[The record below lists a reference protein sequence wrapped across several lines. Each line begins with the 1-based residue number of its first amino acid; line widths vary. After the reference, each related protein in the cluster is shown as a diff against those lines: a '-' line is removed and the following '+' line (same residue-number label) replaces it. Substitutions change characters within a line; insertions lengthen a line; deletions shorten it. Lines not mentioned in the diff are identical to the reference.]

1 MKGDQ
6 EKTYDGKDPDL
17 SLAIQRESP
26 WANSQLSVPHRNST
40 GPGLISA
47 LRVFSESLIHQFKAL
62 FRRAVPTDSGH
73 QSCHPALYTLQVPS
87 ALLNVAIV
95 RRDLQV

>member
-6 EKTYDGKDPDL
+6 EKSYDGKDPDL

-26 WANSQLSVPHRNST
+26 WANSQLLVPHRNST

-47 LRVFSESLIHQFKAL
+47 LRASRVFSESLIHQFKAL
-62 FRRAVPTDSGH
+62 FRRAVPTVLRYAVQGPCQRDS
-73 QSCHPALYTLQVPS
+73 
-87 ALLNVAIV
+87 
-95 RRDLQV
+95 

>member
-26 WANSQLSVPHRNST
+26 WANSQHLVPHRNST
-40 GPGLISA
+40 GPGLISV

-62 FRRAVPTDSGH
+62 FRRAVPTVLRYAVQGPCQRDS
-73 QSCHPALYTLQVPS
+73 
-87 ALLNVAIV
+87 
-95 RRDLQV
+95 

>member
-1 MKGDQ
+1 LRDSSFYHTLYGQAKQ
-6 EKTYDGKDPDL
+6 IFLL
-17 SLAIQRESP
+17 SIKPL
-26 WANSQLSVPHRNST
+26 LSC
-40 GPGLISA
+40 I
-47 LRVFSESLIHQFKAL
+47 KA
-62 FRRAVPTDSGH
+62 TDSGH